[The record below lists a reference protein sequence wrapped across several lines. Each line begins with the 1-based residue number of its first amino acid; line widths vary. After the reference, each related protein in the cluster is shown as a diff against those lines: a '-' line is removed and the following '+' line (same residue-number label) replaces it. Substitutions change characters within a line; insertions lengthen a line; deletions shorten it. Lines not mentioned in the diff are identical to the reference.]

1 VRDAYLSA
9 ADAAIGLISHPEV
22 AAAWSRPS
30 ALAEWSVGGL
40 AAHLAGQV
48 RVVERVL
55 DLPADESLRP
65 IPLDD
70 HYVRASWV
78 GADVHD
84 PVNAGIREG
93 GEQEAAGGPE
103 GVLGRVTAARIAVV
117 DRLSQEAIDRVVL
130 VPWQGWALTLDDF
143 LTTRMMEI
151 VVHSE
156 DLAASVGLD
165 APAFE
170 RAVLD
175 PVLGLLTRLAIRRH
189 GQSAVVAALTRQERA
204 PASIAAF

>member
-1 VRDAYLSA
+1 M
-9 ADAAIGLISHPEV
+9 GLLGRPEV

-48 RVVERVL
+48 ITVARVL
-55 DLPADESLRP
+55 DVPTDHSLRP

-70 HYVRASWV
+70 HYARAAWV
-78 GADVHD
+78 GAEVHD

-93 GEQEAAGGPE
+93 GEKEAAAGPE
-103 GVLGRVTAARIAVV
+103 GVLGRVRAARVAVA
-117 DRLSQEAIDRVVL
+117 DRLPLEAIDRVVL
-130 VPWQGWALTLDDF
+130 IPWQGWALTLDDF

-151 VVHSE
+151 VVHSD
-156 DLAASVGLD
+156 DLAASVGLE

-170 RAVLD
+170 CAVLD

-189 GQSAVVAALTRQERA
+189 GQSAVVAALARQERA